1 MCSLWTIL
9 DNNLKCIPPT
19 MCKITHPQQ
28 IQPTGAF
35 YEWGA
40 AGVGFL
46 FFSSFFLGGVAWNQ
60 IYGNTSTSVSEL
72 LRKYFEIKQLS
83 RCQTW
88 YVKRGRRRRPRR
100 TGVRVWKWR
109 GDPAATSTALT
120 THNAIRSVRIQLNA
134 HGLFGLDL
142 GEDSRSWKI
151 VLNPIVTVR
160 SLSISLKSCVHSHSP
175 IRPFSGDRR

>member
-1 MCSLWTIL
+1 MSGGTW
-9 DNNLKCIPPT
+9 N
-19 MCKITHPQQ
+19 
-28 IQPTGAF
+28 F
-35 YEWGA
+35 FF
-40 AGVGFL
+40 FL
-46 FFSSFFLGGVAWNQ
+46 HFLGGGGGVTWNR

-83 RCQTW
+83 HCQTW
-88 YVKRGRRRRPRR
+88 YVKRGRRRPRW

-109 GDPAATSTALT
+109 GDPAASSTALT

-151 VLNPIVTVR
+151 VLNPVVTLR
-160 SLSISLKSCVHSHSP
+160 SLSISLKSCVHSHAP
-175 IRPFSGDRR
+175 IRPFSGEYEVDPCER